1 MSSVGFKLVFI
12 LATEKGNK
20 KEKFWTNHKVFAVSL
35 KYPVKF

>member
-12 LATEKGNK
+12 LAAEKGNK
-20 KEKFWTNHKVFAVSL
+20 NDKNWTNHNVFAVSL